1 MMLGQEY
8 SENVDVWSAG
18 VVLYECFSGTNP
30 FMSKYKKDTCK
41 KIINL
46 PIRKLIIDE
55 IEA

>member
-46 PIRKLIIDE
+46 PIRTLIIDE
-55 IEA
+55 IEE